1 MMCPER
7 VLRFSAMASKRGGQP
22 SSGRTDRL
30 ELVLGLVHKLQG
42 LPEPAMRLAVLAELA
57 GELAPLELAPVL
69 DAVLIG
75 PASGIDVPR
84 ETRLAVV
91 SFLAS
96 DLLAGAQREELLL
109 VALSQ
114 RLAGLARALHP
125 GEGPQLTPAQARA
138 LKSKGR
144 PLTLGERRSLAAGW
158 DRRMLQR
165 LLSDLDPLVVERLL
179 VNPRLREEDVIALA
193 LLSELRPVDLRVVAS
208 NHKLDE
214 RVRAGAEALL
224 RSRSARVRDYEGQP

>member
-1 MMCPER
+1 
-7 VLRFSAMASKRGGQP
+7 
-22 SSGRTDRL
+22 
-30 ELVLGLVHKLQG
+30 
-42 LPEPAMRLAVLAELA
+42 VLAELA
-57 GELAPLELAPVL
+57 GELAPLELAPLL
-69 DAVLIG
+69 DAVLVG

-125 GEGPQLTPAQARA
+125 GEGPQLTPGQSRA
-138 LKSKGR
+138 LKSRGR

-158 DRRMLQR
+158 DRGMLQR
-165 LLSDLDPLVVERLL
+165 LLSDLDPLVIERLL
-179 VNPRLREEDVIALA
+179 VNPRLREEDVIELASRRPNRGEVLRQILDSPRWGCQYGVQVALVLNPHTPLAIALA
-193 LLSELRPVDLRVVAS
+193 LLSQLRPVDLRVVAS

-224 RSRSARVRDYEGQP
+224 RSGSARVRDHEGQP